1 VFTPIIIDTI
11 DSALDVVPADAAAVV
26 IGHE

>member
-11 DSALDVVPADAAAVV
+11 DSALDVVLADAAAGV